1 MTNLFGPLGKEYCIW
16 FYFLS
21 ILAFIS
27 IVLFLVPAIYKGI
40 VSKKDIWYYLGV
52 LTVTMMYGIS
62 YFQNRLLFSM
72 CSGSMK

>member
-21 ILAFIS
+21 ILAFGS